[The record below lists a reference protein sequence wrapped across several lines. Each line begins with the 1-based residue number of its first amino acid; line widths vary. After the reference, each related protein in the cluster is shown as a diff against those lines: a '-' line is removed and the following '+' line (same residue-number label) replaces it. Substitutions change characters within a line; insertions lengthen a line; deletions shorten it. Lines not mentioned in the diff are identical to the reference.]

1 MTAFP
6 DATRHSAS
14 NAALHVS
21 NVKEG
26 MLSFF
31 LNHTGGAYSE
41 DDGGFTLIEL
51 MVVIAL
57 ISIMLM
63 VATPNFSGF
72 LFTDNTNKTAR
83 WIMMKV
89 KLLKERAVCDQ
100 KDYVLN
106 ADLDSN
112 FLWITDEAMET
123 DEDLLAAQKNGY
135 ELPEGV
141 ALVSIASSSR
151 GEVSSGLT
159 EIFFNKKGYSDRAV
173 IMIQGEDD
181 RKLYL
186 TIESFLPAVKLLEE

>member
-1 MTAFP
+1 MGIHCPMRVSIIDLT
-6 DATRHSAS
+6 
-14 NAALHVS
+14 VS
-21 NVKEG
+21 NVNER

-31 LNHTGGAYSE
+31 SKHTNKPHCSSSS
-41 DDGGFTLIEL
+41 GFTLIEL

-83 WIMMKV
+83 WIMVKV

-112 FLWITDEAMET
+112 FFWITDETMET

-151 GEVSSGLT
+151 GEVSSGQT
-159 EIFFNKKGYSDRAV
+159 EVFFNKKGYSDQAV
-173 IMIQGEDD
+173 IMIEGEDD

-186 TIESFLPAVKLLEE
+186 TIESFLPAVKLFEE

>member
-1 MTAFP
+1 MFV
-6 DATRHSAS
+6 SIIFL
-14 NAALHVS
+14 NVS
-21 NVKEG
+21 NVKER
-26 MLSFF
+26 MLSLFSK
-31 LNHTGGAYSE
+31 HTNKPYCASNS
-41 DDGGFTLIEL
+41 GFTLIEL

-83 WIMMKV
+83 WIMVKV

-106 ADLDSN
+106 ADLDNN
-112 FLWITDEAMET
+112 FFWITDETMET
-123 DEDLLAAQKNGY
+123 DEDLLAARKNGY

-141 ALVSIASSSR
+141 TLVSIASSGR
-151 GEVSSGLT
+151 GEISSGQT
-159 EIFFNKKGYSDRAV
+159 EVFFNKKGYSDRAL
-173 IMIQGEDD
+173 IMIAGEDD

-186 TIESFLPAVKLLEE
+186 TIESFLPAVKLFEE